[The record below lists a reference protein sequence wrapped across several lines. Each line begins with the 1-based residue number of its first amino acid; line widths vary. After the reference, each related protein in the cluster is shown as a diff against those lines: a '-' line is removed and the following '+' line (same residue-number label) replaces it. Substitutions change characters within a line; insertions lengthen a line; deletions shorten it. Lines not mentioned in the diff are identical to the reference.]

1 MRHSYNRTLGIASF
15 VAVVALVATLSVHTL
30 TSIYQDIGR
39 HIRIGDIIWSTRRIP
54 ETNLFSYTAPDFPFS
69 NHHWL
74 GSLALFAG
82 DRLVG
87 LRGLIVA
94 KALLLALSF
103 GLALAASWKQRIAL
117 PASVAG
123 VAGVFALIERT
134 DVRPEVLSFV
144 FVAWFLF
151 VLYRKERSSAFF
163 WTLPVIQLLWVNT
176 HIYFFMGPFVWVAFL
191 IGQSIAA
198 RSFRDWCSSFIRS
211 RYAGMTALLVFAT
224 LLNPSGIHGAFY
236 PLAVWGNY
244 GYSIAEN
251 QTPFFLLRLGYPPM
265 TTIALGVLMAMVAAS
280 FAANW
285 RRVRENIGGMFLVVV
300 TGGLALAMVRNFP
313 LFALCALP
321 VTLKNIGERE
331 WRWGGRGLLGAGALV
346 VGLIAA
352 SAAADQVYPQ
362 AGLQGKHFGLSV
374 PAGYQESVDFYR
386 QAGIHGPLFNN
397 FDVGSFLIW
406 KLPEEPVFIDG
417 RPEAYPADFIQQ
429 TYIPMQE
436 SATAWR
442 AGVERYGINALF
454 WNTNDMTP
462 WSHTFVER
470 ITHDPQWVTVYHG
483 QGILIM
489 VRDAPQNA
497 EVIRQFRLK

>member
-39 HIRIGDIIWSTRRIP
+39 HIRIGSIIWNTGHIP
-54 ETNLFSYTAPDFPFS
+54 ETNLFSYTVPDFPFV

-74 GSLALFAG
+74 GSLALYVG
-82 DRLVG
+82 ERLVG
-87 LRGLIVA
+87 LKGLIVI
-94 KALLLALSF
+94 KAMLIALAF
-103 GLALAASWKQRIAL
+103 GLAFAASWKQRIAL

-244 GYSIAEN
+244 GYSIVEN

-265 TTIALGVLMAMVAAS
+265 TSWGLAIFSVFALASAVLNIRRIRENAMGAILIIGTGVL
-280 FAANW
+280 
-285 RRVRENIGGMFLVVV
+285 
-300 TGGLALAMVRNFP
+300 ALDMVRNYP
-313 LFALCALP
+313 LFVLCALP
-321 VTLKNIGERE
+321 AILKNIDELE
-331 WRWGGRGLLGAGALV
+331 WRWGGPALLAGGTLV
-346 VGLIAA
+346 VGLIGV
-352 SAAADQVYPQ
+352 SAMMDQIYPP
-362 AGLQGKHFGLSV
+362 AGLTGQHFGLQV
-374 PAGYQESVDFYR
+374 PDGHQRSVDFFR
-386 QAGIHGPLFNN
+386 RAGIHGPIFNN
-397 FDVGSFLIW
+397 FDIGSFLIW
-406 KLPEEPVFIDG
+406 KLPEERVFIDG
-417 RPEAYPADFIQQ
+417 RPEAYPADFIQK
-429 TYIPMQE
+429 TYISMQE
-436 SATAWR
+436 RRDAWR
-442 AGVERYGINALF
+442 EGVKKYGINAIF
-454 WNTNDMTP
+454 WNTGDMTP
-462 WSHTFVER
+462 WSNIFLR
-470 ITHDPQWVTVYHG
+470 WIASDPEWVGVYREG
-483 QGILIM
+483 GILIM
-489 VRDAPQNA
+489 VRDTPQND
-497 EVIRQFRLK
+497 EVIRRYRLK